1 MSVAPYPGVV
11 VDVLLFKNNERSHE
25 GTRDLITLRDRGMT
39 LGSEL
44 PTAAC
49 ETLPDTL
56 DAINGDV
63 NMQTDFTF
71 TLSGPP
77 ASSFCLPHPLDDGID
92 WDEIEDSAALAKVD
106 YIVVAT
112 GARFFTYNCV

>member
-25 GTRDLITLRDRGMT
+25 GTRDLITLRDCAMK
-39 LGSEL
+39 LGAEL
-44 PTAAC
+44 PTAAAC

-63 NMQTDFTF
+63 NMQTDFSF

-77 ASSFCLPHPLDDGID
+77 ASSFCLPHPLDDGVD
-92 WDEIEDSAALAKVD
+92 WDEITDSAALAKVG
-106 YIVVAT
+106 YSV
-112 GARFFTYNCV
+112 GSHGGGSLL